1 MMDASSVAQM
11 ITVLIIFV
19 AVLAL
24 TYYVTKWIAK
34 YQQVSNSGNNME
46 IMETMR
52 ISANKYLQIVRVSD
66 KYLVLCVCKD
76 TVTLLCELDE
86 GNYIPPVKDNGQ
98 APDFSKELE
107 KLTQRFKKK

>member
-86 GNYIPPVKDNGQ
+86 GKYIPPVKENAK

-107 KLTQRFKKK
+107 KFSKRFMKK